1 MIQLGGDFG
10 ARHRFQ
16 FMFSFL
22 RPLLRID
29 PREAEFSRRGFVCS
43 RTEIRDRLEYVG
55 KMFLL
60 GYHVA
65 LEEENPVA
73 LAARL
78 DHIAAEYRG
87 FAYEGAAMSLALLD
101 KLSLRSTRFSKFL
114 TGTGKRHIYML
125 HVGAGWTYARLPWLR
140 WRMETAIRH
149 LDPVLRWLVIDGYGF
164 HQGYFHWRTATLP
177 NAIPAQLSEHARHV
191 YFQGL
196 GRSLWFV
203 KGSDPLRISETIARF
218 DSQYHNDLWSG
229 AGLACAYAGGVSQS
243 EIQDLRRRA
252 GAHSA
257 ALAQGAAF
265 AAKTRLFAGNPARHT
280 ETACAILC
288 GIDAEQ
294 AAALCDVTLQRV
306 NRHHDCPYQQWRFLL
321 QKELSRIAEIMT
333 ERIS

>member
-1 MIQLGGDFG
+1 
-10 ARHRFQ
+10 
-16 FMFSFL
+16 MFSFL

-29 PREAEFSRRGFVCS
+29 LREAEFSRRGFVCS
-43 RTEIRDRLEYVG
+43 RTDIRDRLEYVG
-55 KMFLL
+55 KTFLR
-60 GYHVA
+60 GYHIA

-87 FAYEGAAMSLALLD
+87 FAYEGAAMSLALLEE
-101 KLSLRSTRFSKFL
+101 LGLRSTRFSRFL
-114 TGTGKRHIYML
+114 TGTGKQHVYML
-125 HVGAGWTYARLPWLR
+125 HVGAGWAYARLPWLR
-140 WRMETAIRH
+140 RRIEAAIRH

-164 HQGYFHWRTATLP
+164 HQGYFHWQTATQP

-229 AGLACAYAGGVSQS
+229 AGLACAYAGGISQS
-243 EIQDLRRRA
+243 EIQELRRRA
-252 GAHSA
+252 GEHSG

-265 AAKTRLFAGNPARHT
+265 ATKTRLFAGNLARHT

-294 AAALCDVTLQRV
+294 AAALCDLTLLQVDRSD
-306 NRHHDCPYQQWRFLL
+306 RCPYQQWRKLL
-321 QKELSRIAEIMT
+321 QQELSSVSKALMQAGD
-333 ERIS
+333 